1 MRKLSI
7 LLDQRI
13 KPFIQHRGFTRIG
26 QLDSLDTITKLTERF
41 RNLNPH
47 HNRKGFADVKVPL
60 ATSTRR
66 TEI

>member
-13 KPFIQHRGFTRIG
+13 KPLIQHRGFTRIG
-26 QLDSLDTITKLTERF
+26 HLDSLDTITKLTERF

-66 TEI
+66 AEI